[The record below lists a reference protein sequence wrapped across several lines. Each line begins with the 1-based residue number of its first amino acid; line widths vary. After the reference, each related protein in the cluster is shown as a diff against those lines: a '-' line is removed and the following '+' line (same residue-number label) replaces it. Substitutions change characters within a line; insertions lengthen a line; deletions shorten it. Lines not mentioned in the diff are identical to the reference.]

1 MARSEL
7 MPPFRL
13 GMALAPVE
21 ADLTLGVVG
30 ILIGGRKDYVFD
42 TGGSDF
48 S

>member
-1 MARSEL
+1 
-7 MPPFRL
+7 MPPLRL
-13 GMALAPVE
+13 GMALAAPVE